1 MKSKKRQ
8 DNFLKQQEKLNN
20 FHPERVK
27 YSTNIRTCS
36 ESCAIFIKCPKYSQ
50 SKGNLCKII
59 IDYQEEL
66 KEKIKQM
73 PTLTPQALV
82 MAEFAFGNLLKIR
95 EIENLITIEGFIT
108 KTEDE
113 QFTTHPLVSM
123 LLRMQESVRRSLL
136 CTKTEIKA
144 LGNSGKKSRREVAYI
159 PYAEVLKKAV
169 EHKEGDD

>member
-1 MKSKKRQ
+1 
-8 DNFLKQQEKLNN
+8 
-20 FHPERVK
+20 
-27 YSTNIRTCS
+27 
-36 ESCAIFIKCPKYSQ
+36 
-50 SKGNLCKII
+50 
-59 IDYQEEL
+59 
-66 KEKIKQM
+66 M

-144 LGNSGKKSRREVAYI
+144 LGSGKKSRREVDHI

-169 EHKEGDD
+169 EHQEGDD